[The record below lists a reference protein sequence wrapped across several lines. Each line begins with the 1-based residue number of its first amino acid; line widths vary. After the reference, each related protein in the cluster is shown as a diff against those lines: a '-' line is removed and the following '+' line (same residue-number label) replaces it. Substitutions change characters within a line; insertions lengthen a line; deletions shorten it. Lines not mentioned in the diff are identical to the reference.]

1 MTHASLEEDVN
12 MSFGRF
18 VYSCAFLLRAST
30 FFNCYILFLCHFF
43 HLSRSGKLIIIINVV
58 RILFSCSML
67 LQGLTL
73 SENEV
78 YLEVMQHLV
87 APEFCKDYTTF
98 VPLANI
104 LRCRHVAELQV
115 FFLMS

>member
-1 MTHASLEEDVN
+1 
-12 MSFGRF
+12 
-18 VYSCAFLLRAST
+18 
-30 FFNCYILFLCHFF
+30 
-43 HLSRSGKLIIIINVV
+43 
-58 RILFSCSML
+58 ML

-78 YLEVMQHLV
+78 DLEVMQYLV
-87 APEFCKDYTTF
+87 APEFCKDYNTF

-115 FFLMS
+115 FFLMSLRTISSARKRYAVTSSSNSSAALEV

>member
-1 MTHASLEEDVN
+1 MTHAPLEEDVN

-30 FFNCYILFLCHFF
+30 LLYIISVSYYF

-78 YLEVMQHLV
+78 DLEVMQHLV
-87 APEFCKDYTTF
+87 APEFCKDYNTF

-104 LRCRHVAELQV
+104 LRCRHAAELQV